1 MSCKISTEF
10 QSQMNNVGITDLN
23 ELYKVYNANN
33 NRLLDDPQAKSYRLY
48 EGLRIALQSE
58 GLEEDAAKDEALL
71 LTYYSLTPDFK
82 KLNKEPVLEVLQ
94 DYRDQVE
101 ENNRKKAE
109 DRRNQINLTT
119 LYSATINDLVLDEVS
134 GNELY
139 NVLTTLS
146 VMPVDKAKQ
155 EIQKVLDGLLQ
166 DATKREL
173 TEEEQISV
181 SYLTKVL
188 DNYSQVLK
196 WYNALRKE
204 KKNLVGFIDEES
216 EVNDP
221 TSEETSNEEDNRAGG
236 IADRETKHISE
247 IGGDALKAIIQA
259 MPVLERTV
267 KTEGKITKI
276 VFQIK
281 KSNIFRMEMAD
292 DRLKT
297 NYNIIFNLLAQN
309 QVSNYAQAL
318 KVLENNTSKY
328 PQLSYLVRSLPKA
341 DYYKPLNKDDDP
353 VQREKNL
360 TIVSDF
366 MNTFNLREVTPFAVN
381 ISQLGRTNQ
390 RSIRLFSKLSNS
402 EVFRLEKYDK
412 NISIDSRRAKYLT
425 NNLLDLSKVFY
436 KKENE
441 KATLFSSTTGVTD
454 KIAQAITFE
463 QQLLDKRE
471 SFAPVNFEAFMD
483 LLFVLGVDIAL
494 EFKKSGTFHAEAKQF
509 FSVKKNKKAL
519 LSMLNKVYQKS
530 KYQSKIKGSPL
541 LASPLKYIYS
551 DVENLTEEQKK
562 EFSFLASVQKSE
574 VKTIFNFINQLTPES
589 YSPSYLN
596 SGKKLKNAVPLYNHL
611 NQIVSALNESSTYQE
626 FISKTEVNGDS
637 PYDIISN
644 PKLLSSQWLHSMFE
658 GLPKNYAEL
667 KEQYES
673 LQKDFPGETSTQSK
687 LRFFAKFK
695 RNKNIE
701 INLVD
706 LSGVERVSIDREFTK
721 VTSDLNITQK
731 ILSEI
736 ASMFDRGIIENIRFG
751 DKTSTYGVLIQNL
764 ASPTAKYYLD
774 FGTSLDPNQNPKL
787 ASMLESYVTAE
798 LQDLVL
804 AIKKNKKNKV
814 STFAQRKQQLYLGD
828 MFSQSN
834 SATTFQAI
842 QDKVSDLVE
851 SYLKNEDTSKETED
865 AFFKS
870 IMELQPSYVAH
881 ILDGFSLYVETSRE
895 QLKSKMNGF
904 VSETTMLDWFNRHNI
919 IKPLQKGLNI
929 QTLTID
935 SLNKALDFFIV
946 NGLIHNIEFMTLIGG
961 GLYNFKNSKDVFTRL
976 SNMSSPGKMPNV
988 GVDAKEIFKNSNPAN
1003 AITKIFGG
1011 ISSAQRWGKLHTLTF
1026 KEVDTFFG
1034 DEKVWQDY
1042 REAYSLPD
1050 TEAYRQYVVK
1060 PKEADAQAVA
1070 TLEFI
1075 RNYLKTT
1082 GTWNDEKQEVTYN
1095 YEVQIAKELKELET
1109 ATPAQKERIRT
1120 KISKIKARMNSDIK
1134 RGKALSIP
1142 ILKLGHV
1149 GRSISNSQDIVN
1161 HKMSVLPLLPSQ
1173 ISEFPEIYGVFKR
1186 MYESSVD
1193 YYVFES
1199 GSKQANSKP
1208 LLDFYDKDGNVND
1221 SFELDD
1227 VTSLDVRNLKELQ
1240 YQSPERKS
1248 SAVLTSQGVGLLFGD
1263 IFDAGTIDESSEFVK
1278 FIDNQRKKM
1287 TAAIAEIV
1295 KIRQAKFDFEFGII
1309 RNESGDITAFDEI
1322 KVAKFLSGKYD
1333 EFEESR
1339 KYYQVEQILNED
1351 KIKYSIENHPSIT
1364 KAHMSILNKIT
1375 KEIIKFSINGDSLVQ
1390 AAQTPFLGKRKRT
1403 FTAEDFKSGGAVG
1416 LNSGLKFYRLV
1427 DGEVLPMEI
1436 MVAWDSS
1443 KHDPLLNLEYLG
1455 KNIRDYTDTDYQSI
1469 DLINKILASDNE
1481 YDKEWVEK
1489 HKKLFIYTGVRIPV
1503 QGKNSMEVM
1512 QVKKFLP
1519 ASSGNIIVLPPQIVT
1534 KSGGDYD
1541 IDKLTVYYPNL
1552 DKNGKPV
1559 KSSISF
1565 AEYKEALA
1573 LLPAKKFYLGRIKK
1587 TIEYFLE
1594 HVPNISDNMKAVLT
1608 DFDTQLEQ
1616 AKIKS
1621 EDSEMLPLNLENPI
1635 EEMFRLIDEFRYEIS
1650 SYEELLNLEN
1660 SKQNDI
1666 IDVFVDTLSRK
1677 ELYEALVKPN
1687 ESPNTREAAERT
1699 PSIPILGLDIY
1710 NPITSY
1716 RIFEETMLAK
1726 NALGIDAKANK
1737 LHKIF
1742 QQANIQYLFGETY
1755 FFPSNVTEGG
1765 LLPLGRIN
1773 FSSEG
1778 PQVYATISDILN
1790 EFINGHVDVKKE
1802 DFLLRLNMTQQITP
1816 LAHVMLLNGTA
1827 PKIVFNFFKSPEVR
1841 NMLLRSQ
1848 KDELIGKPNISLEQ
1862 QFNEMLS
1869 SPEVAE
1875 IPLLNELI
1883 SNLERQ
1889 QMLYPN
1895 DRIFNYSGFSKLV
1908 TAPEYS
1914 SVFNPVLEYINSEEG
1929 SQYNFDFFLGE
1940 FFALHQL
1947 ITIKREAAA
1956 VRELISIV
1964 DYNTA
1969 TYKAPYDTITIP
1981 ARVQALRQSF
1991 TGVTSLSQ
1999 YNPEIGLTAFNIVK
2013 DINNLF
2019 TALYPNIFNSD
2030 VQEEISNIYLEQT
2043 YEESDQTTKN
2053 RRLDRFIKLI
2063 IDFQKFRTN
2072 KDDVRGYHVNYF
2084 FSQNPNEPG
2093 IFYKVNGVSK
2103 IESDLK
2109 SLLED
2114 PEYSY
2119 LNNNFFI
2126 VNLNRLNTIEAT
2138 PEHKYSHFVHIEM
2151 FDEEA
2156 KLKNQQDRDALL
2168 NHPDERVRT
2177 LFTDLLLG
2185 VYYSNLGAYY
2195 SPLGV
2200 EVPVSVYGEYNKASE
2215 EVLSKKLNNSPEFN
2229 KIKFV
2234 SSLNITKAQI
2244 GNNILI
2250 EDFNAL
2256 QGLATSAASTP
2267 NVRYYVK
2274 KIQNASRNTVMA
2286 FLRQS
2291 YAQGNLPY
2299 NIILPPEYEVR
2310 SPAKDYIYEVKSL
2323 LTTNPNFR
2331 IAHNYAGRILRETVK
2346 TAPPSP
2352 PAQPTPQ
2359 QPPQAPT
2366 ALTQESNKGQINFQ
2380 EEPSAGYIE
2389 RTKKNASAD
2398 ATIDFGLNQ
2407 KGEPWTKKAVDN
2419 NRKKYIGI
2427 NTNNLTITTE
2437 MINEIVNAL
2446 NSVNAKTLNIAG
2458 MGIYNM
2464 KKHTQEQVD
2473 KFIYDLLN
2481 QVINSP
2487 NLKTKIESIRSGG
2500 QTGFDEAGAKASI
2513 KLGLPTIVLAPK
2525 NWIFRDAN
2533 GKDISNE
2540 QQFKARFTNTQTQ
2553 APTAPSV
2560 VSEPP
2565 SSVKPVVKDL
2575 KRWSEL
2581 SNATQP
2587 YTDKGIVVTRIS
2599 NTQEHFGNP
2608 FIGSKRRDKQGNLI
2622 EAQVNNITVFNTIE
2636 EADQAYREWLMGTAH
2651 QNIQPARR
2659 EWILKQINEGK
2670 LDGKTLL
2677 YYKPDEVINNDGTI
2691 VKGGYHSHAD
2701 TLAEI
2706 VEELRG
2712 AQPTSKSSEKVNPLV
2727 AAGIKPTDMYG
2738 NAAKDIQMAEES
2750 TQFIGFQS
2758 GSASVSSTNKYR
2770 LAWGDKANT
2779 GNYSAND
2786 VIMVSGSGT
2795 FRGVTEKQIREAL
2808 SEKYKPLLNAA
2819 IAAGSSFRVGN
2830 QYAKGNLSD
2839 QLIAEYLKAKGYI
2852 EEKLNGYSRWTPS
2865 QPTSKPSGETT
2876 EVTFDQL
2883 GLSPER
2889 KESILN
2895 SLVSKFP
2902 DKMKTPQEAIDFINN
2917 ALKRNT
2923 KEEILDALNT
2933 KDKNGNYCY

>member
-33 NRLLDDPQAKSYRLY
+33 DRLLDDPQAKSYKLY
-48 EGLRIALQSE
+48 EGLRIALKSE
-58 GLEEDAAKDEALL
+58 EFDEDAAKDEALL

-188 DNYSQVLK
+188 DNYPQVLK

-309 QVSNYAQAL
+309 QVSSYAQAL
-318 KVLENNTSKY
+318 KVLENATSKY

-366 MNTFNLREVTPFAVN
+366 MNTFNLREVTPFAVT

-454 KIAQAITFE
+454 RIAQAITFE

-471 SFAPVNFEAFMD
+471 SFALVNFEAFMD

-509 FSVKKNKKAL
+509 FSVKKNRKAL

-530 KYQSKIKGSPL
+530 KYQSKTKGSPL

-611 NQIVSALNESSTYQE
+611 NQVISSLNESLTYQE
-626 FISKTEVNGDS
+626 FISKTEVNGES

-673 LQKDFPGETSTQSK
+673 LRKDFPGETSTQSK

-695 RNKNIE
+695 RNKNTE

-828 MFSQSN
+828 MFSQGN

-881 ILDGFSLYVETSRE
+881 ILNGFSLYVETSRE

-904 VSETTMLDWFNRHNI
+904 VSETSMLDWFNRHNI

-1173 ISEFPEIYGVFKR
+1173 ISEFPEIYGIFKR

-1455 KNIRDYTDTDYQSI
+1455 KKIRDYTDTDYQSI

-1765 LLPLGRIN
+1765 LLPLGRIK
-1773 FSSEG
+1773 FFGEIL
-1778 PQVYATISDILN
+1778 ATISDILN

-1883 SNLERQ
+1883 SNLKRQ

-1929 SQYNFDFFLGE
+1929 SQYNFDSFLGE

-1956 VRELISIV
+1956 LRELISIV

-1999 YNPEIGLTAFNIVK
+1999 YNPEIGLTAFNIVE
-2013 DINNLF
+2013 DINSLF
-2019 TALYPNIFNSD
+2019 TSLYPNIFNSD

-2168 NHPDERVRT
+2168 NHPDERVRA

-2274 KIQNASRNTVMA
+2274 KIQNASSNTVMA

-2346 TAPPSP
+2346 TAPP
-2352 PAQPTPQ
+2352 AQPTPQ

-2366 ALTQESNKGQINFQ
+2366 A
-2380 EEPSAGYIE
+2380 
-2389 RTKKNASAD
+2389 
-2398 ATIDFGLNQ
+2398 
-2407 KGEPWTKKAVDN
+2407 
-2419 NRKKYIGI
+2419 
-2427 NTNNLTITTE
+2427 
-2437 MINEIVNAL
+2437 
-2446 NSVNAKTLNIAG
+2446 
-2458 MGIYNM
+2458 
-2464 KKHTQEQVD
+2464 
-2473 KFIYDLLN
+2473 
-2481 QVINSP
+2481 
-2487 NLKTKIESIRSGG
+2487 
-2500 QTGFDEAGAKASI
+2500 
-2513 KLGLPTIVLAPK
+2513 
-2525 NWIFRDAN
+2525 
-2533 GKDISNE
+2533 
-2540 QQFKARFTNTQTQ
+2540 
-2553 APTAPSV
+2553 PSV
-2560 VSEPP
+2560 VSQP
-2565 SSVKPVVKDL
+2565 SS
-2575 KRWSEL
+2575 
-2581 SNATQP
+2581 
-2587 YTDKGIVVTRIS
+2587 
-2599 NTQEHFGNP
+2599 
-2608 FIGSKRRDKQGNLI
+2608 
-2622 EAQVNNITVFNTIE
+2622 
-2636 EADQAYREWLMGTAH
+2636 
-2651 QNIQPARR
+2651 
-2659 EWILKQINEGK
+2659 
-2670 LDGKTLL
+2670 
-2677 YYKPDEVINNDGTI
+2677 
-2691 VKGGYHSHAD
+2691 
-2701 TLAEI
+2701 
-2706 VEELRG
+2706 
-2712 AQPTSKSSEKVNPLV
+2712 TSTTETNPLV
-2727 AAGIKPTDMYG
+2727 AAGVKPTDMYG

-2819 IAAGSSFRVGN
+2819 IAAGASFRVGN

-2865 QPTSKPSGETT
+2865 QPTSKPSAETT

-2917 ALKRNT
+2917 ALKTKT

>member
-1 MSCKISTEF
+1 
-10 QSQMNNVGITDLN
+10 MNNVGITDLN

-33 NRLLDDPQAKSYRLY
+33 DRLLDDPQAKSYKLY
-48 EGLRIALQSE
+48 EGLRIALKSE
-58 GLEEDAAKDEALL
+58 EFDEDAAKDEALL

-188 DNYSQVLK
+188 DNYPQVLK

-309 QVSNYAQAL
+309 QVSSYAQAL
-318 KVLENNTSKY
+318 KVLENATSKY

-366 MNTFNLREVTPFAVN
+366 MNTFNLREVTPFAVT

-454 KIAQAITFE
+454 RIAQAITFE

-471 SFAPVNFEAFMD
+471 SFALVNFEAFMD

-509 FSVKKNKKAL
+509 FSVKKNRKAL

-530 KYQSKIKGSPL
+530 KYQSKTKGSPL

-611 NQIVSALNESSTYQE
+611 NQVISSLNESLTYQE
-626 FISKTEVNGDS
+626 FISKTEVNGES

-673 LQKDFPGETSTQSK
+673 LRKDFPGETSTQSK

-695 RNKNIE
+695 RNKNTE

-828 MFSQSN
+828 MFSQGN

-881 ILDGFSLYVETSRE
+881 ILNGFSLYVETSRE

-904 VSETTMLDWFNRHNI
+904 VSETSMLDWFNRHNI

-1173 ISEFPEIYGVFKR
+1173 ISEFPEIYGIFKR

-1455 KNIRDYTDTDYQSI
+1455 KKIRDYTDTDYQSI

-1765 LLPLGRIN
+1765 LLPLGRIK
-1773 FSSEG
+1773 FFGEIL
-1778 PQVYATISDILN
+1778 ATISDILN

-1883 SNLERQ
+1883 SNLKRQ

-1929 SQYNFDFFLGE
+1929 SQYNFDSFLGE

-1956 VRELISIV
+1956 LRELISIV

-1999 YNPEIGLTAFNIVK
+1999 YNPEIGLTAFNIVE
-2013 DINNLF
+2013 DINSLF
-2019 TALYPNIFNSD
+2019 TSLYPNIFNSD

-2168 NHPDERVRT
+2168 NHPDERVRA

-2274 KIQNASRNTVMA
+2274 KIQNASSNTVMA

-2346 TAPPSP
+2346 TAPP
-2352 PAQPTPQ
+2352 AQPTPQ

-2366 ALTQESNKGQINFQ
+2366 A
-2380 EEPSAGYIE
+2380 
-2389 RTKKNASAD
+2389 
-2398 ATIDFGLNQ
+2398 
-2407 KGEPWTKKAVDN
+2407 
-2419 NRKKYIGI
+2419 
-2427 NTNNLTITTE
+2427 
-2437 MINEIVNAL
+2437 
-2446 NSVNAKTLNIAG
+2446 
-2458 MGIYNM
+2458 
-2464 KKHTQEQVD
+2464 
-2473 KFIYDLLN
+2473 
-2481 QVINSP
+2481 
-2487 NLKTKIESIRSGG
+2487 
-2500 QTGFDEAGAKASI
+2500 
-2513 KLGLPTIVLAPK
+2513 
-2525 NWIFRDAN
+2525 
-2533 GKDISNE
+2533 
-2540 QQFKARFTNTQTQ
+2540 
-2553 APTAPSV
+2553 PSV
-2560 VSEPP
+2560 VSQP
-2565 SSVKPVVKDL
+2565 SS
-2575 KRWSEL
+2575 
-2581 SNATQP
+2581 
-2587 YTDKGIVVTRIS
+2587 
-2599 NTQEHFGNP
+2599 
-2608 FIGSKRRDKQGNLI
+2608 
-2622 EAQVNNITVFNTIE
+2622 
-2636 EADQAYREWLMGTAH
+2636 
-2651 QNIQPARR
+2651 
-2659 EWILKQINEGK
+2659 
-2670 LDGKTLL
+2670 
-2677 YYKPDEVINNDGTI
+2677 
-2691 VKGGYHSHAD
+2691 
-2701 TLAEI
+2701 
-2706 VEELRG
+2706 
-2712 AQPTSKSSEKVNPLV
+2712 TSTTETNPLV
-2727 AAGIKPTDMYG
+2727 AAGVKPTDMYG

-2819 IAAGSSFRVGN
+2819 IAAGASFRVGN

-2865 QPTSKPSGETT
+2865 QPTSKPSAETT

-2917 ALKRNT
+2917 ALKTKT